1 MALRLGAVT
10 AALVLFFEPAVRL
23 QNVTRLPNH
32 VAVLVDGS
40 ESMRLAEKPG
50 EPSRAQR
57 TQSWLRAQ
65 KDALARLSREHIV
78 DYFTFG
84 SELAPTT
91 PEALAATPPARAD
104 ATRLR
109 EALANLRARY
119 EGRDLG
125 GVVVFSDGV
134 DNGRLG
140 RRADGQRARRRD
152 RATSSNR
159 STRPFTR
166 PGSGSRG

>member
-1 MALRLGAVT
+1 MTYDEWHLVSLAPWGRAGQIAAILSAVVIVFLAWRALRHDERASRRWILLALRLGAVA

-40 ESMRLAEKPG
+40 ESMRLAEEPG
-50 EPSRAQR
+50 EPSRAKRVQA
-57 TQSWLRAQ
+57 WLRVEKQ
-65 KDALARLSREHIV
+65 ALARLSREHIV
-78 DYFTFG
+78 DYYTFG
-84 SELAPTT
+84 SELGPTT

-119 EGRDLG
+119 E
-125 GVVVFSDGV
+125 
-134 DNGRLG
+134 
-140 RRADGQRARRRD
+140 
-152 RATSSNR
+152 
-159 STRPFTR
+159 
-166 PGSGSRG
+166 